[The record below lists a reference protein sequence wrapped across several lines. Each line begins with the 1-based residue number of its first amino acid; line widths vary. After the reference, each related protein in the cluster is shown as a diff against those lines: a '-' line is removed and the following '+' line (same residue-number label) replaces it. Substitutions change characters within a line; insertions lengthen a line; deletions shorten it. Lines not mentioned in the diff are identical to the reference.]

1 MIKIFSSNINGL
13 VLFKGCN
20 IINNYLVISSYLAN
34 IKNVDGCNTFNISR
48 MLVVINMKKRI
59 TITCEELDT
68 NIISI
73 VDDMIYSFKDG
84 NIDTHNFSVKT
95 ISDEIRQIV
104 YLNKFE
110 DGQKIIGNILENND
124 IPIDNLVD
132 SIIYKLNGE
141 IYYCV
146 YSNLLLDDTRD
157 KFIFRKLKDNSKF
170 IIVRLSCENISVEK
184 SEDDFIICLPFES
197 CQTLHHNDTLIF
209 FDKSSTYV
217 KVNVNTGTFNSMDI
231 KHIWNSTKVYS
242 RISDIKV
249 ASNYEILIQY
259 GPILHDSD
267 VDNRTKVIYNFIDD
281 SFEIL
286 KFDKYIVAIRLFI
299 HNGRKYYIIVDKSFE
314 FSIYVRESDYFKNIC
329 DVMNDNSTIT
339 IGTECEKVEMSF
351 GSLMKKSYF
360 INSLFNDLKK
370 NDNNSLI
377 SDNFKNI
384 SIYKKFV
391 ENKEYDADNLYDLY
405 VIANYMQDCD
415 INYLAEII
423 ISHVRES
430 NISIEESFKY
440 LELLRTST
448 CDEQFIVL
456 IHVVFKKYDN
466 NLFLSMISDEK
477 LLLNNY
483 IRKTLEY
490 ELKQLSLGVNNID
503 DNKDQKNF
511 FSVLRDTLKLINS

>member
-1 MIKIFSSNINGL
+1 M
-13 VLFKGCN
+13 LFR
-20 IINNYLVISSYLAN
+20 S
-34 IKNVDGCNTFNISR
+34 
-48 MLVVINMKKRI
+48 
-59 TITCEELDT
+59 
-68 NIISI
+68 
-73 VDDMIYSFKDG
+73 
-84 NIDTHNFSVKT
+84 
-95 ISDEIRQIV
+95 
-104 YLNKFE
+104 
-110 DGQKIIGNILENND
+110 
-124 IPIDNLVD
+124 
-132 SIIYKLNGE
+132 
-141 IYYCV
+141 
-146 YSNLLLDDTRD
+146 
-157 KFIFRKLKDNSKF
+157 
-170 IIVRLSCENISVEK
+170 
-184 SEDDFIICLPFES
+184 
-197 CQTLHHNDTLIF
+197 
-209 FDKSSTYV
+209 
-217 KVNVNTGTFNSMDI
+217 
-231 KHIWNSTKVYS
+231 
-242 RISDIKV
+242 
-249 ASNYEILIQY
+249 
-259 GPILHDSD
+259 
-267 VDNRTKVIYNFIDD
+267 
-281 SFEIL
+281 
-286 KFDKYIVAIRLFI
+286 
-299 HNGRKYYIIVDKSFE
+299 
-314 FSIYVRESDYFKNIC
+314 
-329 DVMNDNSTIT
+329 
-339 IGTECEKVEMSF
+339 
-351 GSLMKKSYF
+351 SYF